1 MSGSR
6 WTSAD
11 IARLGIRLAKDMT
24 TKEWAEHNRAQFDKK
39 HTNLKDE
46 GKNVK
51 FRIEYIG
58 EMVGLNDYKSLH
70 WRNLK
75 AKYDPIKAGL
85 TREIQ
90 SLSPPP
96 LAWFEV
102 RVFHRT
108 KLDMD
113 NLVGMVKPFVD
124 SLRALNIVPEDDKKH
139 WDYLSVQHAPQL
151 KKGSIVFEVTGEKTT
166 P

>member
-1 MSGSR
+1 MSGAR

-11 IARLGIRLAKDMT
+11 VARLGIKRAKDMT
-24 TKEWAEHNRAQFDKK
+24 TREWAEHNRARFDRK
-39 HTNLKDE
+39 HTTLEDE

-58 EMVGLNDYKSLH
+58 DTVGLNDYKSLH
-70 WRNLK
+70 WRKLK
-75 AKYDPIKAGL
+75 AKYDPIKAEL
-85 TREIQ
+85 TNEIQ
-90 SLSPPP
+90 HISPPA

-124 SLRALNIVPEDDKKH
+124 SLRALKVVPEDDKKH

-151 KKGSIVFEVTGEKTT
+151 KNGTIVFEVTGEKLT